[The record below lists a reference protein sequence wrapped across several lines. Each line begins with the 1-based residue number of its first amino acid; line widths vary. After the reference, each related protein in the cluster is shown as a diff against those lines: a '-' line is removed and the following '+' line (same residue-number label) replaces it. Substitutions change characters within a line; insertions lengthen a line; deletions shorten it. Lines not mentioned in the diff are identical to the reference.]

1 MSSIEDTKQLSLRT
15 GQTSNNALGIN
26 APPSPAYKSAPAD
39 SSVHYTCFIRLPF
52 ARGDFVD
59 PPQVDWN
66 STKDRALWKI
76 ISKASNSKELDCKSA
91 RFDVSL
97 AFLLQQA
104 AWLYERHF
112 AQMKAQMKKLSPSA
126 CPSPLPP
133 DSTGN
138 VAVNSNATAF
148 QIGSQGPR
156 APSALSARI
165 RDSPTPTM
173 GSGGSGL
180 FRQPAVLPSLSTT
193 NQPLK
198 TEGLSRT
205 PSTRTLTQ
213 SRTGPPASPA
223 QPSNR
228 AFNTAFGNHRKPVSP
243 QREISEPDSDPLQ
256 ESDSDSSSDGES
268 QSMARS
274 QAFRRPANYNNKN
287 KYGYDDDDEDED
299 GESSGGFLPFATTAT
314 GSADPA
320 ATLKSPVKRAYEQRP
335 IAPDSSA
342 SSASSA
348 APPRAATG
356 TGKQRE
362 VNRGDYA
369 QAPPASALSPRQRE
383 ELSKLGPRVRKE
395 GSEGTPSMGSSFSD
409 LDVSHRGGIHEPYAA
424 WFNNEQDELDQ
435 PSTEEQVFVETQV
448 LMGKGSW
455 VYCNHHICCFK
466 QSKAYVPSDATQN
479 AK

>member
-1 MSSIEDTKQLSLRT
+1 MSSIEDPKQLSLRT
-15 GQTSNNALGIN
+15 GQTSHNALGIN

-52 ARGDFVD
+52 PRGDFVD

-76 ISKASNSKELDCKSA
+76 ISKASNSKELDWEDLSTK
-91 RFDVSL
+91 FEVSL

-138 VAVNSNATAF
+138 VAVSSNATAF
-148 QIGSQGPR
+148 AVGSQGQR
-156 APSALSARI
+156 APSALSARM

-173 GSGGSGL
+173 GSGGSGV
-180 FRQPAVLPSLSTT
+180 FRQPNMLAILSTA
-193 NQPLK
+193 NQQTK

-228 AFNTAFGNHRKPVSP
+228 AFGTTFGNHRKPVSP

-256 ESDSDSSSDGES
+256 ESESDSSSEGES

-274 QAFRRPANYNNKN
+274 QAFRRPTNYNKGR
-287 KYGYDDDDEDED
+287 YGYDDEDEDED

-320 ATLKSPVKRAYEQRP
+320 ATLKSPVKRAYEQRA

-348 APPRAATG
+348 AATQSATG
-356 TGKQRE
+356 AGKQRE
-362 VNRGDYA
+362 VSRGDYA
-369 QAPPASALSPRQRE
+369 HASPASALSPRHRE
-383 ELSKLGPRVRKE
+383 ELSKLGPRVRRE

-409 LDVSHRGGIHEPYAA
+409 LDADASISQSAIEEAFMSHMQHG
-424 WFNNEQDELDQ
+424 
-435 PSTEEQVFVETQV
+435 STTSRMSSISQA
-448 LMGKGSW
+448 LK
-455 VYCNHHICCFK
+455 
-466 QSKAYVPSDATQN
+466 SKYL
-479 AK
+479 

>member
-1 MSSIEDTKQLSLRT
+1 VDI
-15 GQTSNNALGIN
+15 A
-26 APPSPAYKSAPAD
+26 AD
-39 SSVHYTCFIRLPF
+39 NSR
-52 ARGDFVD
+52 
-59 PPQVDWN
+59 
-66 STKDRALWKI
+66 STKF
-76 ISKASNSKELDCKSA
+76 E
-91 RFDVSL
+91 VSL

-138 VAVNSNATAF
+138 VAVSSNATAF
-148 QIGSQGPR
+148 AVASQGKLNCVKRRNLRVNQDVIGQR
-156 APSALSARI
+156 APSALSARM

-173 GSGGSGL
+173 GSGGSGV
-180 FRQPAVLPSLSTT
+180 FRQPNMLPNLSTA
-193 NQPLK
+193 NQQTK

-228 AFNTAFGNHRKPVSP
+228 AFNPAFGNHRKPVSP

-256 ESDSDSSSDGES
+256 ESESDSSSEGES
-268 QSMARS
+268 QSLARS
-274 QAFRRPANYNNKN
+274 QAFRRPTHYNKS
-287 KYGYDDDDEDED
+287 KYGYDDEDEDED
-299 GESSGGFLPFATTAT
+299 DESSGGFLPFATTAT

-320 ATLKSPVKRAYEQRP
+320 ATLKSPVKRAYEQRA
-335 IAPDSSA
+335 IGPDSSA

-348 APPRAATG
+348 AATQATTG

-362 VNRGDYA
+362 ITRGDYA
-369 QAPPASALSPRQRE
+369 HASPASALSPRHRE
-383 ELSKLGPRVRKE
+383 ELSKLSPRVRRE

-409 LDVSHRGGIHEPYAA
+409 LDGT
-424 WFNNEQDELDQ
+424 
-435 PSTEEQVFVETQV
+435 ST
-448 LMGKGSW
+448 
-455 VYCNHHICCFK
+455 
-466 QSKAYVPSDATQN
+466 
-479 AK
+479 